1 MSISSQRRSDII
13 DALRRGTVPQYGL
26 DALAVGLKGFETAFD
41 EELEKVARGS
51 SQFKAIRGEYGSGKT
66 FISRWLRERAH
77 RLGFA
82 CAEVQISE
90 TETPLN
96 RLETVYRR
104 LMERLTTADSPS
116 GAFRN
121 IIEA

>member
-82 CAEVQISE
+82 CAVAK
-90 TETPLN
+90 PY
-96 RLETVYRR
+96 VRR
-104 LMERLTTADSPS
+104 RDGLRRARPVRTW
-116 GAFRN
+116 RQKC
-121 IIEA
+121 